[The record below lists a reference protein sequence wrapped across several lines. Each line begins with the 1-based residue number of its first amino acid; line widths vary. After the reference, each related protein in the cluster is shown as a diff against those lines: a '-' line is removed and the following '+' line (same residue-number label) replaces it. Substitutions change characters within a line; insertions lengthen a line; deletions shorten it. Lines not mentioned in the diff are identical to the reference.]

1 MCIRDSIRLLRAIQ
15 EVALSAGVQGMVV
28 GQVLDLSAD
37 KAENPVNLMGLQQIH
52 RYKTGALFASAI
64 ISAGIL
70 AGANQEELQALRG
83 YANAFGLA
91 FQIEDDILDVIGDA
105 KKLGKPI
112 GSDEKN
118 QKVTYPLLLGL
129 EGSKEAARKAA
140 ETAIRSIEPLGAK
153 ANRLQELVT
162 FLLQREY

>member
-1 MCIRDSIRLLRAIQ
+1 M
-15 EVALSAGVQGMVV
+15 
-28 GQVLDLSAD
+28 
-37 KAENPVNLMGLQQIH
+37 
-52 RYKTGALFASAI
+52 
-64 ISAGIL
+64 
-70 AGANQEELQALRG
+70 
-83 YANAFGLA
+83 
-91 FQIEDDILDVIGDA
+91 IGDA